1 MTAYVWKFKAN
12 DMVEIN
18 DCGRKYKRVLLHHVN
33 DCGGWR
39 VDKPVPEPNGMRLWN
54 EDCMQL
60 ASQAADKDRETPMD
74 KLPDE
79 MIFIFFTR
87 IKREF
92 TVATKENKDA
102 KLKAIEN
109 AGATDIKVEIATPLG
124 A

>member
-1 MTAYVWKFKAN
+1 
-12 DMVEIN
+12 
-18 DCGRKYKRVLLHHVN
+18 
-33 DCGGWR
+33 
-39 VDKPVPEPNGMRLWN
+39 
-54 EDCMQL
+54 
-60 ASQAADKDRETPMD
+60 MD